1 MPEINGIQ
9 VPFLP
14 VGGVGN
20 LKHIPAR
27 SNSGNNTVDFTQIFN
42 EELKRLKFSGHAQT
56 RMASREI
63 DLDINQLER
72 LESAIS
78 KADSK
83 NCRESLV
90 MLDDTAFII
99 NVPNKT
105 VVTLFDRSQ
114 MDESVITNIDSAVFA

>member
-14 VGGVGN
+14 VGGIGN
-20 LKHIPAR
+20 LKHTPAR
-27 SNSGNNTVDFTQIFN
+27 SNGGNNTVDFTQIFN
-42 EELKRLKFSGHAQT
+42 DELKKLKFSGHAQT

-63 DLDINQLER
+63 DLDANQLDR
-72 LESAIS
+72 LESAIT
-78 KADSK
+78 KAENK

-90 MLDDTAFII
+90 MLDDTAFIV

-105 VVTLFDRSQ
+105 VVTLFDKSQ